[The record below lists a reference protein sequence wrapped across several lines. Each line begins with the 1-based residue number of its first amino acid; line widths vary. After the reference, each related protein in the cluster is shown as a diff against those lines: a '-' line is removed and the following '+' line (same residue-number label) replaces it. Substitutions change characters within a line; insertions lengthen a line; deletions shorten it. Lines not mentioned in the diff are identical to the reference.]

1 MFNLS
6 VYVGK
11 DLTPFTSFMLLLFPT
26 SLALCK
32 EDTSARL
39 TKAETLL
46 Y

>member
-1 MFNLS
+1 MF

-11 DLTPFTSFMLLLFPT
+11 DLTPFTSCMLLLFPI
-26 SLALCK
+26 SLSSCK

-39 TKAETLL
+39 AKAETLI